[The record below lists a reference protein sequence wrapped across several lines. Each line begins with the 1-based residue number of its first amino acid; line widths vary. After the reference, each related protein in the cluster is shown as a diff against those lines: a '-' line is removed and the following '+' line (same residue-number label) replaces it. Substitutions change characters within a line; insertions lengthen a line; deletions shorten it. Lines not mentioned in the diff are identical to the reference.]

1 MKPTRVN
8 DSAAIGVKNW
18 EFNLED
24 LIREIQN
31 LPAQMNDTLSEALQD
46 GIDVELAAESCHY
59 PEDLDPLLLKIYLPL
74 GEEQYD
80 DPIWAVSLR
89 DLVTSLLQY
98 WKKCSRDAVLY
109 GDTPPPISRV
119 AEALREQAARLELA
133 QKYQMKD

>member
-89 DLVTSLLQY
+89 DLVTSLIDY
-98 WKKCSRDAVLY
+98 WQDCSE
-109 GDTPPPISRV
+109 DTSGAGGKLPPISRV

-133 QKYQMKD
+133 QKYQMEA